1 MQKMLLI
8 TRPSGNELSF
18 FLSDKMMSK
27 EKITLIEE
35 NELSQIIKTL
45 LKF

>member
-1 MQKMLLI
+1 MKKMLLI

-18 FLSDKMMSK
+18 FLSDKIMSK
-27 EKITLIEE
+27 EKITIEE
-35 NELSQIIKTL
+35 NELSQIMKTL